1 MTDPRAFLQHFRGI
15 PLVREDQMS
24 DTPATLTIGIPI
36 YPGVD
41 PLDVAGPYEVFSN
54 MASEVK
60 DRCAVTLHVLG

>member
-1 MTDPRAFLQHFRGI
+1 M
-15 PLVREDQMS
+15 
-24 DTPATLTIGIPI
+24 ATVNTLRLWDDNPSLIDLLGFDAVVAPIIAAIGTR
-36 YPGVD
+36 GVD